1 MNLEISMS
9 ESEELIREVVESGG
23 EFQLYPKGTSMLPLL
38 RQGRDSVVLV
48 KVPEPIKRGDIP
60 LYRRADGHYVLH
72 RVIRAEKDGT
82 YTMCG
87 DNQTQLERGI
97 RKEQMI
103 ATVSAF
109 SRGDKRRAVD
119 ALSYRAYCFLWRSFF
134 VRKVFFKLRRIF
146 KRNKNK
152 NA

>member
-23 EFQLYPKGTSMLPLL
+23 EFQLYPRGTSMLPLL
-38 RQGRDSVVLV
+38 RQGKDSVVLV
-48 KVPEPIKRGDIP
+48 KVPEHIKRGDIP

-97 RKEQMI
+97 TRDQMI
-103 ATVSAF
+103 ATVSAI
-109 SRGDKRRAVD
+109 SRKEKMRSVRAI
-119 ALSYRAYCFLWRSFF
+119 SYRAYCFFWRSFF
-134 VRKVFFKLRRIF
+134 IRRVYFKLRRIL
-146 KRNKNK
+146 KGNKNK